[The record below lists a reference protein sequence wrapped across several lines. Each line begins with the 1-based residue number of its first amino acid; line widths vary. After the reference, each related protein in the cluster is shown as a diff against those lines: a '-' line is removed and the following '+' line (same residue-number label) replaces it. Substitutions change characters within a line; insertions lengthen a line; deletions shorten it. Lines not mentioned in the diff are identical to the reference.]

1 MANTRNLVPG
11 SNMQIMVF
19 GPSKSGKTFGA
30 LTFPR
35 PNVLDFDKGIA
46 VVRNPDFVKK
56 YGIVSVEYEQF
67 TESNLSKGVAVTHNA
82 FDDACR
88 YFDKW
93 MKPDKR
99 DTFDTWVIDSG
110 TTLADMA
117 MNKAIIVLGS
127 QSPPLSKTHQTA
139 VQTGV
144 LTPKQQDWGSER
156 SLTEQFVDMVKGSG
170 KHVVLICHQKEKMND
185 KGDTVVEICPLLTGK
200 GVEAISL
207 KFDEIYYLK
216 VKGNPPDQKRVLYT
230 QQTGLIKCGSRLG
243 IPHETEWS
251 YPALEQALN
260 QIRAATPVAKDTTS
274 STSAASPK

>member
-1 MANTRNLVPG
+1 MPNTNDLAR
-11 SNMQIMVF
+11 SSKWQILLF
-19 GPSKSGKTFGA
+19 APSKAGKTFGA

-35 PNVLDFDKGIA
+35 PNVMDFDKGIA
-46 VVRNPDFVKK
+46 TVLNPEFVKK
-56 YGIVSVEYEQF
+56 YGKLSIEYEQF
-67 TESNLSKGVAVTHNA
+67 SERNLSKGVAVTHNA
-82 FDDACR
+82 FDDACM
-88 YFDKW
+88 YFDRW

-99 DTFDTWVIDSG
+99 DQFDTWVIDSG
-110 TTLADMA
+110 TTLADLA
-117 MNKAIIVLGS
+117 MNKAMIVLGS
-127 QSPPLSKTHQTA
+127 QNLSKTHEA
-139 VQTGV
+139 AIRTGV

-156 SLTEQFVDMVKGSG
+156 SLTEQFIDMVKGSG
-170 KHVVLICHQKEKMND
+170 KHVILICHQKEKMND